1 VPLTIRPM
9 TDSDIDEVAAVHVRT
24 WQVAY
29 AGIVPAETLD
39 GLDPA
44 VFAARRRDRPRLP
57 DEVTFVAV
65 EDGAIIG
72 FAGVGPRR
80 DGDGGELYAIYVDP
94 AHWRGGAGVRL
105 FEAGAGH
112 LREHGFPAMTLWV
125 FEENP
130 GARAFYEMM
139 GLRPD
144 GAREYYTPRG
154 STARLPEIRYEMRL

>member
-1 VPLTIRPM
+1 M
-9 TDSDIDEVAAVHVRT
+9 TGSDIDRVAAVHVRT

-44 VFAARRRDRPRLP
+44 VLAERRRSWPKPP
-57 DEVTFVAV
+57 DAETFVAV
-65 EDGAIIG
+65 EDDTIIG
-72 FAGVGPRR
+72 FANVGPRR

-94 AHWRGGAGVRL
+94 AHWRGGAGARL
-105 FEAGAGH
+105 FEAGVAH

-130 GARAFYEMM
+130 RARAFYERM
-139 GLRPD
+139 GMRPD
-144 GAREYYTPRG
+144 GTREYYTPHG